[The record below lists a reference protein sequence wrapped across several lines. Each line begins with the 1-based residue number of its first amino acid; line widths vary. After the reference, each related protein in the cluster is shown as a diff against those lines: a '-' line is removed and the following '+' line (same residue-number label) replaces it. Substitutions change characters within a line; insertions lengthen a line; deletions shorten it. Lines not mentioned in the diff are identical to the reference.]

1 MDKLASDSTTPTL
14 RFPEFDDGGA
24 WQHET
29 LRSLASPVKD
39 KATGGDNEDT
49 LTLSGEMGLV
59 PQGDYFGKQ
68 ISGENVSRYI
78 KIFRDDFV
86 YNDRTTKASKFG
98 SIKRLTSTG
107 GGIVSPIY
115 KCFRFKRGQNPDF
128 WDYYFEAQT
137 HEAQL
142 GELVNE
148 GARAGRFNISIEKFL
163 SIDVWKPSSPEQE
176 RIAECLAS
184 IDTLIEAETEKLDA
198 LKEHKQG
205 LMQQLFPADGDSL
218 PKLRFS
224 EFNDDWKE
232 TKLGSL
238 AIFSKGKGVAKK
250 DIDPEG
256 STYCIRYGELYTT
269 YGAII
274 DEPVS
279 RTSVSK
285 NELVLSRGGE
295 VIVPASGE
303 DANDIATA
311 AVVLR
316 PGIALGGDLNII
328 TSPLD
333 GAFLAYY
340 LSGARKRAI
349 AEMAQG
355 NTVVHLYPSQLETLS
370 LSIPSGP
377 EQRKIAG
384 CLQATDELILKQSE
398 WIGQLVEHKQG
409 LLQRLFPALDEVE
422 G

>member
-1 MDKLASDSTTPTL
+1 MDKIETDGPMPTL
-14 RFPEFDDGGA
+14 RFPEFDERGA
-24 WQHET
+24 WQRESLH
-29 LRSLASPVKD
+29 RLASSVKD
-39 KATGGDNEDT
+39 KAIGGDNEDT

-78 KIFRDDFV
+78 KIIRDDFV

-98 SIKRLTSTG
+98 SIKRLTSTD

-115 KCFRFKRGQNPDF
+115 KCFRFKGGQKPDF
-128 WDYYFEAQT
+128 WDYYFEAQA

-142 GELVNE
+142 GSLVNE
-148 GARAGRFNISIEKFL
+148 GARAGRFNISIDKFL
-163 SIDVWKPSSPEQE
+163 SIDVWKPSSPEQVQ
-176 RIAECLAS
+176 IAECLVS
-184 IDTLIEAETEKLDA
+184 IDALIAAETEKLDS
-198 LKEHKQG
+198 LKDHKQG
-205 LMQQLFPADGDSL
+205 LMQQLFPAEGESL
-218 PKLRFS
+218 PKLQFS
-224 EFNDDWKE
+224 EFSGGWKD
-232 TKLGSL
+232 TKLG
-238 AIFSKGKGVAKK
+238 AIAVFSKGKGIAKK

-279 RTSVSK
+279 KTFVSK
-285 NELVLSRGGE
+285 DELVLSKGGE

-303 DANDIATA
+303 DANDIAAA

-316 PGIALGGDLNII
+316 PGVALGGDLNII
-328 TSPLD
+328 SSQLD

-349 AEMAQG
+349 ADMAQG
-355 NTVVHLYPSQLETLS
+355 NTVVHLFPSQLETLS

-377 EQRKIAG
+377 EQRKIAC
-384 CLQATDELILKQSE
+384 CLKAIDRLIEKQGD
-398 WIGQLVEHKQG
+398 WIGRLIEHKQG
-409 LLQRLFPALDEVE
+409 LLQRLFPNLDVVQ